1 MATVEFLEKRVAGK
15 EKEIA
20 TLQKKLDRIYKAQ
33 ASNWENNPYWYNES
47 DIGRTL
53 KEIEIAQ
60 NALTDYQAQL
70 AAQVE
75 KDNSRDVQ
83 VILDFLQEWKD
94 RVFDLYGEG
103 LQKMFGEIEHIRK
116 LYFDLHNM
124 DRRYGSDEYKQL
136 KAEID
141 DLNEELKS
149 KQKGVFEDIPKDSP
163 SYRRFYNEKRK
174 VATGEYEW
182 LKDYFGYHSLSDA
195 LAALKTLLDREADAK
210 YDDIIERT
218 NKIVGQITDASQ
230 LEIGMKGD
238 LNGYITGTR
247 GKASVQ
253 TIGAGGYN
261 IQVYHFRTL
270 IKPMK

>member
-33 ASNWENNPYWYNES
+33 ASNWENNPYFYDERDLKS
-47 DIGRTL
+47 TLRDIER
-53 KEIEIAQ
+53 AQ
-60 NALTDYQAQL
+60 SALEDYKLQL
-70 AAQVE
+70 EAQVE

-83 VILDFLQEWKD
+83 VILDFLEDWKT
-94 RVFDLYGEG
+94 RVFDYYGEG
-103 LQKMFGEIEHIRK
+103 LQKMFAEIEHIRQ
-116 LYFDLHNM
+116 LYSELHSM
-124 DRRYGSDEYKQL
+124 DNKYGTDEYKQF
-136 KAEID
+136 KADID
-141 DLNEELKS
+141 ELNEELKS

-163 SYRRFYNEKRK
+163 QYRRFYNEKRK
-174 VATGEYEW
+174 VSTGEYEW
-182 LKDYFGYHSLSDA
+182 LKDYFGYRSLAEA
-195 LAALKTLLDREADAK
+195 LAVLKITLDKEADAK

-218 NKIVGQITDASQ
+218 NKIVGQIVDASY

-238 LNGYITGTR
+238 LNGYIIGTK

-261 IQVYHFRTL
+261 IQVFHFRTL

>member
-1 MATVEFLEKRVAGK
+1 MASVEFLEKRVAGK

-33 ASNWENNPYWYNES
+33 ASNWENNPYFYDES
-47 DIGRTL
+47 DLKSTL
-53 KEIEIAQ
+53 RDIELAEK
-60 NALTDYQAQL
+60 ALQDYKLQL
-70 AAQVE
+70 EVQIE
-75 KDNSRDVQ
+75 KDSSRDVQ
-83 VILDFLQEWKD
+83 VILDFLQDWKD
-94 RVFDLYGEG
+94 RVFDYYGEG
-103 LQKMFGEIEHIRK
+103 LQKMFADKQHLRE
-116 LYFDLHNM
+116 LYDQLHSM
-124 DRRYGSDEYKQL
+124 EYQWGSDAYNDM
-136 KAEID
+136 KAKVD
-141 DLNEELKS
+141 AARAELTA
-149 KQKGVFEDIPKDSP
+149 KQKGVFEDIPKDDP
-163 SYRRFYNEKRK
+163 EYRRFYSEKRK

-182 LKDYFGYHSLSDA
+182 LKDYFGYRSLSEA
-195 LAALKTLLDREADAK
+195 LAALKKLLDKEADAK
-210 YDDIIERT
+210 YDDIINRT
-218 NKIVGQITDASQ
+218 NKIVGQIVDASH